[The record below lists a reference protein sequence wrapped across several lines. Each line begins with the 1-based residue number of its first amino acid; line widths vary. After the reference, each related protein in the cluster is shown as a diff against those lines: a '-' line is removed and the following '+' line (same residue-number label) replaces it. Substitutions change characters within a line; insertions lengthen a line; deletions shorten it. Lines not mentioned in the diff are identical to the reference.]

1 MSGRLKPVGSRRP
14 RVGPRQVAYDLKF
27 LLAVLNWATLSR
39 GYGGEPL
46 LGRNPLKGL
55 TLPADPS
62 PQRPVLSDEEYQAL
76 LHMAGEVDW
85 RFELALVLAHETG
98 HRIGAIRQLRWED
111 VDLER
116 GRIRWRGAA
125 DKIGF
130 EHTAPA
136 SARASEALGAAGGA
150 DPGVWVLPSPM
161 DPSRPCSRHV
171 LRDWWSL
178 GVKKAKLPPI
188 RRRGWHSLR
197 RKFATE
203 LKGVPLKDLC
213 QLGGWKSHLTVLK
226 CYQQADEDTMR
237 RALEGRRALA

>member
-1 MSGRLKPVGSRRP
+1 MATGAPYTVIPP
-14 RVGPRQVAYDLKF
+14 RAGVDR
-27 LLAVLNWATLSR
+27 
-39 GYGGEPL
+39 
-46 LGRNPLKGL
+46 
-55 TLPADPS
+55 
-62 PQRPVLSDEEYQAL
+62 EYRAL
-76 LHMAGEVDW
+76 LHVAGAVDW

-116 GRIRWRGAA
+116 GRIRWRGSA

-136 SARASEALGAAGGA
+136 STRALEALRTAAGA
-150 DPGVWVLPSPM
+150 DPGIWVLPSPT
-161 DPSRPCSRHV
+161 DPRRPCSRHV
-171 LRDWWSL
+171 LRDWWSH
-178 GVKKAKLPPI
+178 GVRKAKLPPI

-213 QLGGWKSHLTVLK
+213 QLGGLEEPLDRPEVLP
-226 CYQQADEDTMR
+226 A
-237 RALEGRRALA
+237 GRRGHDAKGAGGTAGAGLTRGRFIPSRMN